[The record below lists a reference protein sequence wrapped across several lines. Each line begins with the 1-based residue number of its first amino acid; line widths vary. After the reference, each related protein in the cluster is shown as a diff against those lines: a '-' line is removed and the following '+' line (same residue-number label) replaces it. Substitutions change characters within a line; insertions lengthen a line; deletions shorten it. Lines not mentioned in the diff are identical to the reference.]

1 MNTPISQQERI
12 AKMKFSAVYP
22 LYLAKVEKKGRT
34 RKELDQLVSWLTGY
48 DEKAIQDLIVEQ
60 VDFERFFQQATI
72 NANAHLIKG
81 LICGYRV
88 EDIEHPLT
96 QKVRYLDKLVDELA
110 KGKKIEKILRSQPEH

>member
-1 MNTPISQQERI
+1 
-12 AKMKFSAVYP
+12 MKFSAVYP

-110 KGKKIEKILRSQPEH
+110 RGKKIEKILRSQPEH